1 MQSNSPNSPP
11 WPGKLGMVGALALRR
26 NYVVSFAVLAV
37 GFLLLVSLLVSAG
50 LAAAGKYAATYLPE
64 GPLHIVSMLTSFT
77 VGMALFAM
85 TRRYRR
91 LGGRLAGRVSH
102 CAVL

>member
-1 MQSNSPNSPP
+1 VAGQIGN
-11 WPGKLGMVGALALRR
+11 GRALALRR